1 MLIIIL
7 GILLILIFLNWFPS
21 KYNRE
26 GATTYQSYDET
37 SCVSLAKQNQTNIES
52 LQADMKKI
60 LDLQTSV
67 QSIENTNDANTKQL
81 SNLTD
86 QVFKTQN

>member
-1 MLIIIL
+1 
-7 GILLILIFLNWFPS
+7 
-21 KYNRE
+21 
-26 GATTYQSYDET
+26 
-37 SCVSLAKQNQTNIES
+37 
-52 LQADMKKI
+52 MKKI